1 MKRTLFLALF
11 LTGFCA
17 EGLAWAD
24 LAVGFGKADITP
36 DVQKKAVWIA
46 GYGHGRKAT
55 GVHDP
60 LWTRA
65 VVLEDGDR
73 KIAMVAVDL
82 VGLQRPTVQDIRA
95 KLPDFQHVMVSS
107 THNHEGPDVIGLW
120 GPAPTMTGVD
130 PEYIALV
137 VQRVVEAVRQAETSL
152 KPARV
157 EYGTADGTEIVDDSR
172 KPVAKDGIMR
182 ILRFSSPGQNQAT
195 TPPLGI
201 LVQWNCH
208 PESLGSKNTMI
219 TADFLHATVQ
229 QLEQT
234 YHCPVAYFSGAIGG
248 LMSNPGTWKLPDGR
262 VVADGNFEYAD
273 AYGKDVANLAVK
285 ALGTLEPIELT
296 PFVVSTRPVALKLEN
311 PVFKLMRAGGVM
323 DRDGFAWTGDPY
335 KTGEKLPSR
344 STKGEIAIESEVS
357 YLRLGQLHV
366 AAIPGELYPEL
377 VYGQF
382 QEPAD
387 AGADF
392 PDAALETPVVK
403 ILPGPKWLLFGLAA
417 DEVGYIIPRRQWDEK
432 PPFAYGRPKAQYGEI
447 NSVGPNAA
455 ATLMN
460 AFADCVKAAPP
471 AKP

>member
-1 MKRTLFLALF
+1 
-11 LTGFCA
+11 
-17 EGLAWAD
+17 
-24 LAVGFGKADITP
+24 
-36 DVQKKAVWIA
+36 
-46 GYGHGRKAT
+46 
-55 GVHDP
+55 
-60 LWTRA
+60 
-65 VVLEDGDR
+65 
-73 KIAMVAVDL
+73 
-82 VGLQRPTVQDIRA
+82 
-95 KLPDFQHVMVSS
+95 
-107 THNHEGPDVIGLW
+107 
-120 GPAPTMTGVD
+120 
-130 PEYIALV
+130 
-137 VQRVVEAVRQAETSL
+137 
-152 KPARV
+152 
-157 EYGTADGTEIVDDSR
+157 
-172 KPVAKDGIMR
+172 
-182 ILRFSSPGQNQAT
+182 
-195 TPPLGI
+195 
-201 LVQWNCH
+201 
-208 PESLGSKNTMI
+208 
-219 TADFLHATVQ
+219 
-229 QLEQT
+229 
-234 YHCPVAYFSGAIGG
+234 
-248 LMSNPGTWKLPDGR
+248 
-262 VVADGNFEYAD
+262 
-273 AYGKDVANLAVK
+273 
-285 ALGTLEPIELT
+285 
-296 PFVVSTRPVALKLEN
+296 
-311 PVFKLMRAGGVM
+311 M